1 MFDTLMVFQKE
12 FFEKSDFEKKSA
24 DNEKHAKFP
33 SMHLSDVSFQVAEV
47 TFNFW
52 HKLSEE
58 LYQRNKADLND
69 IFKPYIQRLI
79 IALCRHCQMD
89 PDHVRYCSL
98 TYSE

>member
-1 MFDTLMVFQKE
+1 M
-12 FFEKSDFEKKSA
+12 
-24 DNEKHAKFP
+24 
-33 SMHLSDVSFQVAEV
+33 

-58 LYQRNKADLND
+58 LYQKNLTELND

-89 PDHVRYCSL
+89 PDHVSIFPLFLLFVCPPFLCEYHMI
-98 TYSE
+98 